1 MGDDLACNPGADLDI
16 AGDWA
21 IDVWRPSARN
31 PRQAHGRGAT
41 ENPTG
46 RFERI
51 EVVYD
56 PHDDPGDEARSRV
69 KTQYLKDTSRSLISF
84 NDSPDVGGGA
94 SINPYRG
101 CEHGCIYC
109 YARPT
114 HEYLGM
120 SCGLDFETRI
130 LVKTDA
136 PRLLREAFLSR
147 SWQPQTLMLSGNTDC
162 YQPVERKLKLT
173 RACLEVLAEFR
184 NPVGIITKNHLV
196 TRDIDLL
203 QELAAHQAV
212 SVSIS
217 VTSLDER
224 LTQVMEPRTARPELR
239 LRAIRELSGA
249 GIPVNVMMG
258 PIIPGLT
265 DHEIDAILQAAA
277 EAGATGAAYNM
288 VRLPYGVKDL
298 FQSWLET
305 YFPDRANRVL
315 NRIRDVRGGRL
326 NDARF
331 GSRMRGEG
339 EYARFIAQRFAMA
352 KRRYGL
358 DAGMGALSTAA
369 FTATGHEQLRL
380 F

>member
-1 MGDDLACNPGADLDI
+1 MGDDLACNQPPDQDI

-21 IDVWRPSARN
+21 IDFWRPGSRN
-31 PRQAHGRGAT
+31 RRRVHGRGAT

-46 RFERI
+46 RFESI

-56 PHDDPGDEARSRV
+56 PHDDPVDETPERV

-120 SCGLDFETRI
+120 SCGLDFETKI
-130 LVKTDA
+130 LVKPEA

-184 NPVGIITKNHLV
+184 NPVGIITKNYLV

-203 QELAAHQAV
+203 RQLAEHDAVRV
-212 SVSIS
+212 SVS
-217 VTSLDER
+217 VTSLDET

-239 LRAIRELSGA
+239 LRAIRELSEA
-249 GIPVNVMMG
+249 GIPVNLMMG

-265 DHEIDAILQAAA
+265 DHEIDAILKAAA
-277 EAGATGAAYNM
+277 EAGATSAAYTM
-288 VRLPYGVKDL
+288 VRLPHGVKDL
-298 FQSWLET
+298 FQSWLEEH
-305 YFPDRANRVL
+305 FPDRMNRVL

-331 GSRMRGEG
+331 GTRMRGEG
-339 EYARFIAQRFAMA
+339 EYANFIAQRFAMA
-352 KRRYGL
+352 KKRYGL
-358 DAGMGALSTAA
+358 DAHIGELSTAA
-369 FTATGHEQLRL
+369 FTTTRHEQLRL